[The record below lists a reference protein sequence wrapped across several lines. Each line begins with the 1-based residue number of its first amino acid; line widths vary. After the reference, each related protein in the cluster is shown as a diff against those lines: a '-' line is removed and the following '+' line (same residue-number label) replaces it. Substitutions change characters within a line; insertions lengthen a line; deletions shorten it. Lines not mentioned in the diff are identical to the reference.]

1 MDCGLFIQDC
11 LAVKDQNEISYI
23 GKAAKVSVYLEQRL
37 IKEVETI
44 IEEEGKKSHHEI
56 AAKIE
61 ELIENEKE
69 QKIIADEIGGD
80 LSSIDLAYSPILQSG
95 GKYDLK
101 PNA

>member
-11 LAVKDQNEISYI
+11 LAVKDQNEIVREQIRIISPFVFIFKFLYFLFEQSYI

-69 QKIIADEIGGD
+69 QKIIADV
-80 LSSIDLAYSPILQSG
+80 YF
-95 GKYDLK
+95 
-101 PNA
+101 

>member
-1 MDCGLFIQDC
+1 MNFSQQDKLNTTSKLSNQPLNLFIN
-11 LAVKDQNEISYI
+11 LAFSILFFIQSYI

-69 QKIIADEIGGD
+69 QKIIADV
-80 LSSIDLAYSPILQSG
+80 
-95 GKYDLK
+95 
-101 PNA
+101 N

>member
-1 MDCGLFIQDC
+1 M
-11 LAVKDQNEISYI
+11 
-23 GKAAKVSVYLEQRL
+23 SVYLEQRL